1 MRAKS
6 FSAEKR
12 KRQDTQASI
21 AFIVLATIVGIGFLW
36 DLAMPY
42 CKGGLQGVWA
52 PLLILTLRY
61 GYRVLVGRRMDLW
74 GIIDAV
80 TFLGTLIAVSVT
92 LYPTDVWHAV
102 IMLLC
107 LISTVIGI
115 QRFRFTPLFMF
126 FNCLIAGLI
135 LL

>member
-12 KRQDTQASI
+12 KKQDTQATI
-21 AFIVLATIVGIGFLW
+21 AFVVLAVVACMGWTW
-36 DLAMPY
+36 DAALPY

-52 PLLILTLRY
+52 PILILSLRY
-61 GYRVLVGRRMDLW
+61 GYRVIIGRRMDLW
-74 GIIDAV
+74 GIIDAL
-80 TFLGTLIAVSVT
+80 TFIAALIAISVT

-107 LISTVIGI
+107 FISTVIGI